1 MRFPSPAPTLRL
13 RIGRSTLRAEAIE
26 RGSVKWAGEASYANM
41 TELADAIA
49 RLAAEPPRAC
59 RRLVVT
65 LDRPPVQ
72 LRRLTDLPPVT
83 PRHLAALVAQQS
95 GRFFR
100 KNGQP
105 LVTDAAWVGKGP
117 TRVAH
122 AAAVEEPL
130 VEAIAAGARA
140 AGLWLETIAPAGEAA
155 TLTLLPKSERESRER
170 AARSRT
176 RRLTAA
182 TCGLW
187 LATGALFFGRLA
199 WERHNVER
207 ELAALSQPLAA
218 VLQARRELRD
228 AETTLNAITAA
239 ERDRGLSLGLL
250 AAVTGALPDSSVL
263 TSLAWNAD
271 GSGVLVGGARHATDV
286 VARLDR
292 LGSLAG
298 VRLGGPVV
306 REPIA
311 GREWERFTIL
321 FGREPGA
328 GSRQQG
334 GSGS

>member
-1 MRFPSPAPTLRL
+1 MGGDLMRFPSRGPTLRL
-13 RIGRSTLRAEAIE
+13 RIGRSSLRAEAVE
-26 RGSVKWAGEASYANM
+26 RGSVAWAGEASYANVA
-41 TELADAIA
+41 ELADAIA

-59 RRLVVT
+59 RGAVVA

-72 LRRLTDLPPVT
+72 LRTLPDLPPVKS
-83 PRHLAALVAQQS
+83 RHLTALVAQQA

-105 LVTDAAWVGKGP
+105 LVTDAAWVGRGAA
-117 TRVAH
+117 RVAH
-122 AAAVEEPL
+122 AAAVEESL

-140 AGLWLETIAPAGEAA
+140 AGLWLETIAPADDR
-155 TLTLLPKSERESRER
+155 TPLTLFPKSERESRER

-176 RRLTAA
+176 RRLAVAA
-182 TCGLW
+182 CGLW
-187 LATGALFFGRLA
+187 LAAAALFVGRLV
-199 WERHNVER
+199 WERHAVER
-207 ELAALSQPLAA
+207 ELAALAQPLAA
-218 VLQARRELRD
+218 VLEARRELRD

-250 AAVTGALPDSSVL
+250 VAVTGALPDSSVL

-271 GSGVLVGGARHATDV
+271 GNGVLVGGARHATDV

-292 LGSLAG
+292 PGRLAG

-321 FGREPGA
+321 FGRVTRD
-328 GSRQQG
+328 GS
-334 GSGS
+334 

>member
-1 MRFPSPAPTLRL
+1 MRVPSRTPTLRL
-13 RIGRSTLRAEAIE
+13 RIGRSPLRAEAIE
-26 RGSVKWAGEASYANM
+26 RGSVAWAGEASYANLG
-41 TELADAIA
+41 ELADAIA

-59 RRLVVT
+59 RRLVVS
-65 LDRPPVQ
+65 LERPPMQ
-72 LRRLTDLPPVT
+72 LRTLTELPPVK

-100 KNGQP
+100 KNGQA

-140 AGLWLETIAPAGEAA
+140 GGLWLETIVPAGESAP
-155 TLTLLPKSERESRER
+155 LRLLARSERDSRER
-170 AARSRT
+170 AARRHT
-176 RRLTAA
+176 RWLAAA
-182 TCGLW
+182 TCALW
-187 LATGALFFGRLA
+187 LTAGALFVGRLF
-199 WERHNVER
+199 WEGRNVER

-228 AETTLNAITAA
+228 AETTINAISAA

-263 TSLAWNAD
+263 TSFEWNAG
-271 GSGVLVGGARHATDV
+271 GSGVLVGGAHHATDV

-292 LGSLAG
+292 LETLAG

-306 REPIA
+306 RESIA

-321 FGREPGA
+321 FGREQGA
-328 GSRQQG
+328 GRD
-334 GSGS
+334 GS

>member
-1 MRFPSPAPTLRL
+1 VRGALLRL
-13 RIGRSTLRAEAIE
+13 RIGRSTLHAEAVE
-26 RGSVKWAGEASYANM
+26 RGSVTWAGEASYSDVG
-41 TELADAIA
+41 ELAEAIA
-49 RLAAEPPRAC
+49 RLATEPPRAC
-59 RRLVVT
+59 RRVMVALE
-65 LDRPPVQ
+65 RPPVQ
-72 LRRLTDLPPVT
+72 LRTLTEVPPVK

-100 KNGQP
+100 KNGQA
-105 LVTDAAWVGKGP
+105 LITDATWVGKGS

-122 AAAVEEPL
+122 AAAAEEPL

-170 AARSRT
+170 AARGRT
-176 RRLTAA
+176 RRLTVV
-182 TCGLW
+182 TCALW
-187 LATGALFFGRLA
+187 LAAGALFFGRLA
-199 WERHNVER
+199 WERRNVER
-207 ELAALSQPLAA
+207 ELAALAQPLAA
-218 VLQARRELRD
+218 VLRARRELRD
-228 AETTLNAITAA
+228 AETSINAIAMA
-239 ERDRGLSLGLL
+239 ERDRGMSLGLL
-250 AAVTGALPDSSVL
+250 TAVTGALPDSSVL
-263 TSLAWNAD
+263 TSFAWNAD

-292 LGSLAG
+292 LGSLVD

-321 FGREPGA
+321 FGGERGA
-328 GSRQQG
+328 GSREQG